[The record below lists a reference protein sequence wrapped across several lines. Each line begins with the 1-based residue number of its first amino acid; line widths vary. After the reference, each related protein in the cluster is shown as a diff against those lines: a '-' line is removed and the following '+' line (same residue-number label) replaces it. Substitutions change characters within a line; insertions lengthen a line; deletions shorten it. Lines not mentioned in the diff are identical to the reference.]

1 LSSRSAIACWLSFD
15 AAPVLNSERNRIEEA
30 RREHEEALKTYREL
44 AKKEPEIYLPEVAQK
59 LNDLGI
65 VDH

>member
-1 LSSRSAIACWLSFD
+1 MLD
-15 AAPVLNSERNRIEEA
+15 SERNRIEEA